1 MTGGRTNPTGDAEFV
16 ITGRKRKLTQQKT
29 STNSKQAKLQRRCVS
44 PASSTSRARGLVPR
58 PKLIIQHSR
67 HADGRRIHLAP
78 NTGRL
83 TPNPKH
89 KHKTYLIEQKHQSPN
104 ININNRLAQLS
115 NPTRSSS
122 RQGSSTSCIHLH
134 ILSSVSCHPGPAPQV
149 DHPAPGCCH
158 ILVLSNILLPH
169 EAVVTTISV
178 RDFPWDASQ
187 REFVGCFSFSHGAS
201 EYSDNRVIGVA
212 RFSRLSTTPS
222 RMHPVVHRSCVPMA
236 GIAYIG
242 ELDGQ

>member
-1 MTGGRTNPTGDAEFV
+1 M
-16 ITGRKRKLTQQKT
+16 
-29 STNSKQAKLQRRCVS
+29 
-44 PASSTSRARGLVPR
+44 
-58 PKLIIQHSR
+58 
-67 HADGRRIHLAP
+67 
-78 NTGRL
+78 
-83 TPNPKH
+83 
-89 KHKTYLIEQKHQSPN
+89 
-104 ININNRLAQLS
+104 S

-158 ILVLSNILLPH
+158 IPVLSNILLPH

-187 REFVGCFSFSHGAS
+187 REFVRCFSFSHGAS
-201 EYSDNRVIGVA
+201 EYSDNRVIGFA

-222 RMHPVVHRSCVPMA
+222 RMHPVVHRVLPWQGLHRRARRSVIRSRMSSTLQKLA
-236 GIAYIG
+236 GGVVHRAGCRPTDIADDYEQLNIVDDMTG
-242 ELDGQ
+242 LVSGAGGI